1 MEAGEGGASLRLG
14 GAGVIRLDEPRLSLK
29 LEGKRID
36 IDSFILSA
44 AGRDMLSRAG
54 AWAPPP
60 LSFPID
66 LDLAVSSIG
75 LGQEELSNLALKA
88 TLLRGRAVLDKA
100 ELIAPGQTRIALEGV
115 RRALDRGGANG
126 RFAIASAHPTGL
138 RVTWISLGCPAP
150 SPHSWM
156 GVPSKRPPIS

>member
-14 GAGVIRLDEPRLSLK
+14 GAGVIRLDEPRLSLR

-44 AGRDMLSRAG
+44 AGREMLSRAG

-88 TLLRGRAVLDKA
+88 TLLRA
-100 ELIAPGQTRIALEGV
+100 AP
-115 RRALDRGGANG
+115 
-126 RFAIASAHPTGL
+126 
-138 RVTWISLGCPAP
+138 C
-150 SPHSWM
+150 
-156 GVPSKRPPIS
+156 SKRPNSSRRARRGSRWRAWSGSRPRGAQRSLRHCVGRIRPVCALPG